1 GVSPAV
7 GEEIVKTARL
17 SPRARPRDVHGEAA
31 ESLYKA
37 IQTTKIMAPPTNCL
51 SPIGESAILSGL
63 YQQIKGDFY
72 TAVSRPP
79 AVYRGN
85 PFIIEA
91 GLAYGRGPEAAAATA
106 PQEGDAVAGG

>member
-1 GVSPAV
+1 GIGKSA
-7 GEEIVKTARL
+7 GL
-17 SPRARPRDVHGEAA
+17 SARARARDVHGQAA

-37 IQTTKIMAPPTNCL
+37 IQATKIMAPPTNCL
-51 SPIGESAILSGL
+51 SPIGEPAILSGL
-63 YQQIKGDFY
+63 YQQIKGEFY

-91 GLAYGRGPEAAAATA
+91 GLAPRRGLR
-106 PQEGDAVAGG
+106 QRGGGPAQQRP